1 MLGASWKTTTA
12 GVVAILTVILTA
24 VTQFIQ
30 GGFPAISWEVL
41 ITGIIAG
48 VGLIV
53 AKDAGVT
60 NSPTPVAARALP
72 VKLPSP

>member
-1 MLGASWKTTTA
+1 MIKSWKTTAA

-24 VTQFIQ
+24 VTQFIS

-48 VGLIV
+48 VGLIM
-53 AKDAGVT
+53 AKDSGVS
-60 NSPTPVAARALP
+60 NAPNPGPAVNV
-72 VKLPSP
+72 VK